1 MVLGS
6 SWGAKGQGAS
16 VLGTSPVG
24 VPSVPPAHARRRSS
38 GAAAAEGPGSAS
50 ASLRSPLMG
59 PSPSTP
65 LPELMAPLG
74 RKGFGGAE
82 EPAGRPSLVGFS
94 VAHRSSV
101 DAPGAAARRGR
112 GAPPAGALSGGGI
125 SAALVADEKGAGR
138 AQAKEEAKDEAL
150 LWGARATSASP
161 ASPPEEERA
170 LYADLLEEALERAPR
185 AFSTRLVVRA
195 LSVAASAHAGQ
206 LRRSGEP
213 VVRHALETALLL
225 ADQGLDDAVVAA
237 GLLHDTLD
245 DTMMT
250 EDALREMFPT
260 DVVDMVVGVSRMSLT
275 SQLHRESA
283 RDSDSTSG
291 LDSKG
296 ADRFKAMLFA
306 MADVRVVLIKLAD
319 RLHNMRTLEH
329 LPEAKQRGMARE
341 TLHVFAPLAN
351 RLGIW
356 NVKAELE
363 DLCFKHLEPEQ
374 YALLKSG
381 VNNERNLGLLL
392 QALEALKQ
400 RLDARGLEC
409 RDLLGRPKHL
419 YGIFGKMQAK
429 GVGLDE
435 IYDACA
441 LRVIVDSEE
450 DCYAA
455 LEEVH
460 GLWEPLPQK
469 TKDYIASPK
478 PNGYQSLHTVVR
490 TPTGECVE
498 VQIRTSEMHYTAE
511 YGVAAHWN
519 YKERSR
525 KPGQSNADARKDR
538 LAQRV
543 AWARWL
549 LSWQMEV
556 QDMKFRPSGSPGSNE
571 GRAALERFP
580 EAEPQPP
587 SDEGLEYDPIYVLAV
602 NGEGPGKIE
611 VLELPGGTTAE
622 ALSERL
628 ASGGAAGDQLLVN
641 QRIHSSKQV
650 LRMGDQIEM
659 VSSGYAEEFFESDVE
674 DASFLSDGE
683 ESDLEDP
690 EFEFEREKLA
700 RMYSGR
706 GRKQR
711 AE

>member
-1 MVLGS
+1 MS
-6 SWGAKGQGAS
+6 DDA
-16 VLGTSPVG
+16 
-24 VPSVPPAHARRRSS
+24 
-38 GAAAAEGPGSAS
+38 
-50 ASLRSPLMG
+50 
-59 PSPSTP
+59 
-65 LPELMAPLG
+65 
-74 RKGFGGAE
+74 GG
-82 EPAGRPSLVGFS
+82 
-94 VAHRSSV
+94 
-101 DAPGAAARRGR
+101 D
-112 GAPPAGALSGGGI
+112 
-125 SAALVADEKGAGR
+125 
-138 AQAKEEAKDEAL
+138 
-150 LWGARATSASP
+150 
-161 ASPPEEERA
+161 RA
-170 LYADLLEEALERAPR
+170 LYAELLEEALERAPQ
-185 AFSTRLVVRA
+185 AFSARLVVRA

-206 LRRSGEP
+206 VRRSGEP
-213 VVRHALETALLL
+213 VVRHALETALVL
-225 ADQGLDDAVVAA
+225 AGQGLDDAVVAA

-250 EDALREMFPT
+250 EDTLRDMFPA
-260 DVVDMVVGVSRMSLT
+260 DVVDMVVGVSRMSLI
-275 SQLHRESA
+275 SQLHRDSA
-283 RDSDSTSG
+283 HDSTV
-291 LDSKG
+291 LDSQG
-296 ADRFKAMLFA
+296 SDRFKAMLFA

-329 LPEAKQRGMARE
+329 LPATKQRGMARE

-363 DLCFKHLEPEQ
+363 DLCFKYLEPEQ
-374 YALLKSG
+374 YEQLKSG

-392 QALEALKQ
+392 QALDALNQ
-400 RLDARGLEC
+400 RLDARGLKP

-450 DCYAA
+450 ECYAV

-460 GLWEPLPQK
+460 ALWEPLPQK

-478 PNGYQSLHTVVR
+478 TNGYQSLHTVVR

-511 YGVAAHWN
+511 FGVAAHWS

-525 KPGQSNADARKDR
+525 KKSNQSSVECRKDR

-580 EAEPQPP
+580 ESEPQPP
-587 SDEGLEYDPIYVLAV
+587 PEAEYDPIFVLVVKGQGA
-602 NGEGPGKIE
+602 GKIE

-622 ALSERL
+622 TLSKRL
-628 ASGGAAGDQLLVN
+628 ASGGSSGDQLLVN
-641 QRIHSSKQV
+641 QRIHSSQQE
-650 LRMGDQIEM
+650 LRMGDQVEM
-659 VSSGYAEEFFESDVE
+659 VSSGYAEEFFESDGE
-674 DASFLSDGE
+674 DASFLSEGE
-683 ESDLEDP
+683 ESEGEYHDQL
-690 EFEFEREKLA
+690 EFERAKLS
-700 RMYSGR
+700 RMYSSR
-706 GRKQR
+706 MRKQR
-711 AE
+711 AHN

>member
-6 SWGAKGQGAS
+6 SWGAKGGS
-16 VLGTSPVG
+16 VSSSPLLGSSPVG
-24 VPSVPPAHARRRSS
+24 VPAAVPPMRRSPS
-38 GAAAAEGPGSAS
+38 VGAAEGPGPVGA
-50 ASLRSPLMG
+50 AALRSPLMG

-65 LPELMAPLG
+65 LPEGLAAG
-74 RKGFGGAE
+74 RKASAASARGG
-82 EPAGRPSLVGFS
+82 EPAGLPSLVGFA
-94 VAHRSSV
+94 VAQPV
-101 DAPGAAARRGR
+101 PVAQ
-112 GAPPAGALSGGGI
+112 PPARPRGGAVAGGGLA
-125 SAALVADEKGAGR
+125 AALVADGERGGGDAAAAAPERGRFLAGAPPD
-138 AQAKEEAKDEAL
+138 ASP
-150 LWGARATSASP
+150 SASSDD
-161 ASPPEEERA
+161 AGGDRA
-170 LYADLLEEALERAPR
+170 LYAELLEEALERAPR
-185 AFSTRLVVRA
+185 AFSARLVVRA

-206 LRRSGEP
+206 VRRSGEP
-213 VVRHALETALLL
+213 VVRHALETALVL
-225 ADQGLDDAVVAA
+225 AGQGLDDAVVAA

-250 EDALREMFPT
+250 EDTLREMFPA
-260 DVVDMVVGVSRMSLT
+260 DVVDMVVGVSRMSLI
-275 SQLHRESA
+275 SQLHRDSA
-283 RDSDSTSG
+283 V
-291 LDSKG
+291 LDSQG
-296 ADRFKAMLFA
+296 SDRFKAMLFA

-329 LPEAKQRGMARE
+329 LPAAKQRGMARE

-363 DLCFKHLEPEQ
+363 DLCFKYLEPEQ
-374 YALLKSG
+374 YEQLKSG

-392 QALEALKQ
+392 QALDALNQ
-400 RLDARGLEC
+400 RLDARGLKC

-450 DCYAA
+450 ECYAV

-460 GLWEPLPQK
+460 ALWEPLPQK

-478 PNGYQSLHTVVR
+478 ANGYQSLHTVVR

-511 YGVAAHWN
+511 FGVAAHWS

-525 KPGQSNADARKDR
+525 KKAGQSSVESRKDR

-587 SDEGLEYDPIYVLAV
+587 PEAEYDPIFVLVVKGQGA
-602 NGEGPGKIE
+602 GKIE

-622 ALSERL
+622 TLSKRL
-628 ASGGAAGDQLLVN
+628 ASGGFSGDQLLVN
-641 QRIHSSKQV
+641 QRIHSSQQE
-650 LRMGDQIEM
+650 LRMGDQVEM
-659 VSSGYAEEFFESDVE
+659 VSSGYAEEFFESDGE
-674 DASFLSDGE
+674 DASFLSEGE
-683 ESDLEDP
+683 ESEGEYHDQLEV
-690 EFEFEREKLA
+690 ERARLS
-700 RMYSGR
+700 RMYSSR
-706 GRKQR
+706 TRKQR
-711 AE
+711 AHN